1 MVHPVCGFMNASM
14 NHGGQGVC
22 MCEHPK
28 DPFPDMPLD
37 ECQAISL
44 VENWMPTWLDKQ
56 WNGRGGR
63 SGRFEAR
70 RIWAKK
76 MGITGIRV
84 DLPPCVKKVILERF
98 GPGSSIF
105 VAGKNKCPC
114 ETCVNYCAEQEVAL
128 AEANVDDAV
137 YGGTA

>member
-1 MVHPVCGFMNASM
+1 MHPVSGFMNASD

-28 DPFPDMPLD
+28 DPFPDMPKD
-37 ECQAISL
+37 QCQAISL
-44 VENWMPTWLDKQ
+44 VENWMIDFFKSR
-56 WNGRGGR
+56 WNGRGAS

-70 RIWAKK
+70 LVWAKK

-98 GPGSSIF
+98 GPGTSIF
-105 VAGKNKCPC
+105 VAGKNNCPC

-128 AEANVDDAV
+128 AKANADAAV
-137 YGGTA
+137 